1 MDNARVI
8 FGSTT
13 GVTEG
18 IAAKIAAALG
28 CEAANVANATA
39 RTFDAALLVLGTST
53 WGMGDL
59 QDDWAATGMPILE
72 SLDLKGRKVAA
83 FGLGDGLGFAD
94 TFCDGVATLIEAA
107 VARGA
112 ENVGAIAAADGSYGN
127 IVSKVAADGR
137 LTGLA
142 LDETNEP
149 ELTDRRIAAW
159 VSQLKAA
166 M

>member
-18 IAAKIAAALG
+18 IAGRIAAALG
-28 CEAANVANATA
+28 CEAVNVANATPD
-39 RTFDAALLVLGTST
+39 TFNAALLVLGTST

-72 SLDLKGRKVAA
+72 SLDLKGRKVAS
-83 FGLGDGLGFAD
+83 FGLGDGQGFAD
-94 TFCDGVATLIEAA
+94 SFCDGVATLVEAA

-112 ENVGAIAAADGSYGN
+112 ENVGAIAAADGRYGN
-127 IVSKVAADGR
+127 IASKVAANGR
-137 LTGLA
+137 LVGLA

-149 ELTDRRIAAW
+149 ELTDKRIAAW